1 MAANIKQNKL
11 SSCWHERVLGLI
23 IKPAFPTEITHQ
35 LKTAWLWIYGQA
47 GGCNN
52 SFCCKQRFLRT
63 PDSFP
68 PPHAKQHSWIVP
80 GLCHIPHGT
89 RTQTAPRSTFG
100 NSLTTLHQHLTVGL
114 VRHWAKPVGREHGW
128 QANTGCWLQREV
140 SGQDT
145 CTEGFELLHSAGTQ
159 GSSAL
164 FFNTDREI
172 KLSRV
177 QPGRLDNWGGE
188 WSKYPSASKLPALP
202 TASPT
207 GGKQRPWWKV
217 TTGVTADPEPPSCS
231 LARSEHYYSR
241 KQKHLELRDDSGY
254 FIS

>member
-89 RTQTAPRSTFG
+89 RTQTAPCSTFG

-164 FFNTDREI
+164 FFKHR
-172 KLSRV
+172 SW
-177 QPGRLDNWGGE
+177 NWVGFSQE
-188 WSKYPSASKLPALP
+188 
-202 TASPT
+202 
-207 GGKQRPWWKV
+207 
-217 TTGVTADPEPPSCS
+217 C
-231 LARSEHYYSR
+231 
-241 KQKHLELRDDSGY
+241 
-254 FIS
+254 